1 MIEPQPP
8 ASLEPV
14 PTAGEAA
21 SDRRTTLIV
30 WALLILAFAGGLAIM
45 AFSWRSV
52 RPPSFELPS
61 FDVPEIQFPET
72 GGTTQIEEAPAIVE
86 GDVPEN
92 MVVSRGPEARPV
104 GQADGPPKG

>member
-30 WALLILAFAGGLAIM
+30 WALVVMAFAGGLAIM
-45 AFSWRSV
+45 AVGWRDV
-52 RPPSFELPS
+52 QLPSFAQPS
-61 FDVPEIQFPET
+61 FDVPEIQFPVPDA
-72 GGTTQIEEAPAIVE
+72 TTQDPEAPVVIESEALE
-86 GDVPEN
+86 D
-92 MVVSRGPEARPV
+92 MVVSRGPDARPV
-104 GQADGPPKG
+104 GQADGPPKE